1 MKAANKIGLW
11 LVDFNLEHNYGI
23 LRCSHKTKE
32 KIISALTLIKSIEK
46 ERIII
51 SPVKTAGSIKAIK
64 KIAAEIKF

>member
-11 LVDFNLEHNYGI
+11 LVDFDLESNYGI
-23 LRCSHKTKE
+23 LRCSHRTKE
-32 KIISALTLIKSIEK
+32 EIITALTLIKQIDK

-51 SPVKTAGSIKAIK
+51 SPVKTAGSIKAIR